1 MRSSN
6 VRCLVCASVLA
17 LWALPAFA
25 EDVVTPSDAVTTPPP
40 TSPEPSWPSEFFKS
54 LKFSGYLETS
64 YTYNFQDPSP
74 ATGNENRARIF
85 DIHSNEFMLNAFNVD
100 VEKPISEESPVG
112 FKVSSLVGQTAPVIQ
127 SVGLFSNDF
136 DGDGVFESDG
146 NLDLTEAYIQGL
158 IPSTETTIRLGKFI
172 TPVGAEVIN
181 TTQNDNFS
189 RSFLFGLAIPFT
201 HTGLYVTQPI
211 LKREAESATALAAS
225 VGIANGWDNVKDLN
239 EAKALIGNAT
249 WTPNDDFSLAGNV
262 VWSGS
267 EVADNNSLDR
277 TLFDIVA
284 TVFPLADDHRLKL
297 LLNFDW
303 AGEEGAAAGGGYAQ
317 WWGFAG
323 IVRYDLTDQWYVAAR
338 GELFDD
344 DDGARTALLFG
355 GASPETTLYELTLTL
370 GYKPVESL
378 LLRGEVRYD
387 HADQDVFFSDD
398 GGPGGTP
405 DENHQTTIAF
415 DAVFMF

>member
-6 VRCLVCASVLA
+6 VRCLVCALVAA

-25 EDVVTPSDAVTTPPP
+25 EDAVTPSDAVTTPPP
-40 TSPEPSWPSEFFKS
+40 TPPEPSWPSEFFKS

-74 ATGNENRARIF
+74 ATGNENRGRIL
-85 DIHSNEFMLNAFNVD
+85 DIHSNEFMLNAFQVD
-100 VEKPISEESPVG
+100 IEKPISEESPVG
-112 FKVSSLVGQTAPVIQ
+112 FKVSPLVGQSAPVLQ

-146 NLDLTEAYIQGL
+146 NLDLIEAYIQGI
-158 IPSTETTIRLGKFI
+158 IPSTETTIKFGKYM

-181 TTQNDNFS
+181 TSQNDNFS

-211 LKREAESATALAAS
+211 LKREAESATLLSAS
-225 VGIANGWDNVKDLN
+225 VGLANGWDNVKDLN

-249 WTPNDDFSLAGNV
+249 YTPTDDLALAGNI

-267 EVADNNSLDR
+267 EQADDNENTR

-284 TVFPLADDHRLKL
+284 TVFPLAEDHRLKF

-303 AGEEGAAAGGGYAQ
+303 AGEEGAAVGGGYAK

-323 IVRYDLTDQWYVAAR
+323 IVRYDLSDQWYVAMR
-338 GELFDD
+338 GEVFDD
-344 DDGARTALLFG
+344 EDGARTAALFG
-355 GASPETTLYELTLTL
+355 ATSPDTSLYELTLTL
-370 GYKPVESL
+370 GYKPVDSL
-378 LLRGEVRYD
+378 LLRGELRYD
-387 HADQDVFFSDD
+387 HADQDVFFSD
-398 GGPGGTP
+398 GGGAGGTP